1 MGLKNPSNN
10 KSIIENPSS
19 FLSSAPKN
27 RLLSAIPVLTIIIS
41 KNTTLVRGRRNRDT
55 PTLICFH
62 WNLEKPIFGKFSL
75 PVENKI
81 INVVMQKNR
90 LQ

>member
-10 KSIIENPSS
+10 KSILENSWN
-19 FLSSAPKN
+19 FLSSAPMN

-41 KNTTLVRGRRNRDT
+41 KITALVRGRRNRDT
-55 PTLICFH
+55 PKLICLH
-62 WNLEKPIFGKFSL
+62 LNLEKPIFGKFSL

>member
-10 KSIIENPSS
+10 KSILENSWN
-19 FLSSAPKN
+19 FLSSAPMN

-41 KNTTLVRGRRNRDT
+41 KITTLVRGSSNRNI
-55 PTLICFH
+55 PKLICLH
-62 WNLEKPIFGKFSL
+62 WNHEKPIFGKSSL
-75 PVENKI
+75 PVKNKI
-81 INVVMQKNR
+81 INVAMQKNR